1 MATSGSKTVSV
12 ATGLSIKFNW
22 SQSSQSVAN
31 NTTTISWNV
40 QVILASGYS
49 ISSSVSKSW
58 EVTVNGTKYSGSN
71 TLPSSGTKTMG
82 SGTTTIGHNSDGTK
96 TFSYSFSQELA
107 ITFSGTYIGTK
118 SGSSTGTLDSIARA
132 SSVSCSTANI
142 GSNATITITRASS
155 SFTHKLTYSFGSL
168 SGTIVD
174 NAGTSYTWTIPTSFY
189 AQIPNAKSG
198 KGTITCTTYNGSTS
212 IGSKTCSFTVNV
224 SSASAPSL
232 SVSIVDTDSTT
243 IALTGSS
250 SKLIRYYSDAKV
262 TLTASGKNS
271 ATIKSYSISGG
282 GGSSTSSSATINN
295 ITNNTFTCKTT
306 DSRGYTTT
314 VTSTPSM
321 VSYVKLTCVS
331 DDRKPSADG
340 YMTVS
345 CSGKYF
351 NGSFGATSNSLTVSF
366 RYKVSGGSYSGWQ
379 IMNNNISGNTY
390 TSTWELSGL
399 DYKKTYVFQFK
410 AVDKLATVTTG
421 ESSSKSLPVFDWG
434 ETDFNFN
441 VETNWNF
448 GVDITA
454 TTSDGHRRVAFTPC
468 SSAGNTTIGYG
479 SYDEKQGY
487 MNVYGNNIQLI
498 SNEQIIVQSPK
509 FESLIVKRTGSTN
522 GASVGF
528 SNNNGVLGY
537 IGTATKDGQLIRYS
551 ADTTKKYSIID
562 STGGTISGTLTVNGT
577 NVSSDERYKYIIQ
590 DIDNGECYA
599 LIKDIDLYG
608 YATLSKRID
617 EYADATEISEEL
629 QESSNSDT
637 NIHMGLMAQ
646 DLEGTELAK
655 YILVKEEVEDEDGK
669 PTGEYKYAIDD
680 YAYATAIHGA
690 LKHEIELRDRQIEEL
705 KQEIAELKRLLTQDK

>member
-1 MATSGSKTVSV
+1 MELISNGGNIVSS
-12 ATGLSIKFNW
+12 AD
-22 SQSSQSVAN
+22 
-31 NTTTISWNV
+31 
-40 QVILASGYS
+40 
-49 ISSSVSKSW
+49 KSW
-58 EVTVNGTKYSGSN
+58 SVTVNGTKYSGSN
-71 TLPSSGTKTMG
+71 SVALSVNATKTLASG
-82 SGTTTIGHNSDGTK
+82 STTIGHNSDGTK
-96 TFSYSFSQELA
+96 TFSYSFSQQFD
-107 ITFSGTYIGTK
+107 ITYDGSKVGTK
-118 SGSSTGTLDSIARA
+118 SGSGSGTLNTIARA
-132 SSVSCSTANI
+132 SSVSGGSGTI
-142 GSNATITITRASS
+142 GSATTINVTRASS
-155 SFTHKLTYSFGSL
+155 SFTHTLTYSFGSL
-168 SGTIVD
+168 SGTIATGV
-174 NAGTSYTWTIPTSFY
+174 GTSTSWTIPTSFY

-198 KGTITCTTYNGSTS
+198 TGTITCTTYNGSTN
-212 IGSKTCSFTVNV
+212 IGSKTCSFTASV
-224 SSASAPSL
+224 SSSSAPSL
-232 SVSIVDTDSTT
+232 SVSIVDTDSTCT
-243 IALTGSS
+243 SLTGDS
-250 SKLIRYYSDAKV
+250 SKLIKYYSDAKV
-262 TLTASGKNS
+262 TLSASGKNS
-271 ATIKSYSISGG
+271 ASISSYSISGG

-295 ITNNTFTCKTT
+295 VTNNSFTCKTT

-321 VSYVKLTCVS
+321 VNYVKLTC
-331 DDRKPSADG
+331 ALNNANILTDG
-340 YMTVS
+340 VMTVRAT
-345 CSGKYF
+345 GNYF
-351 NGSFGATSNSLTVSF
+351 NGSFGATSNSLTVQF
-366 RYKVSGGSYSGWQ
+366 RYKLTGGSYSGW
-379 IMNNNISGNTY
+379 ITMSNTY
-390 TSTWELSGL
+390 DGSKYNASHSLSGF
-399 DYKKTYVFQFK
+399 DYMKTYVIQLR
-410 AVDKLATVTTG
+410 AYDKLATVTTA
-421 ESSSKSLPVFDWG
+421 EKSVKSLPIMDWG
-434 ETDFNFN
+434 ENDLNIN

-454 TTSDGHRRVAFTPC
+454 TTSDGHKRVAFTPC

-487 MNVYGNNIQLI
+487 MNIYGNDIQLF
-498 SNEQIIVQSPK
+498 SNSQILVQSPK
-509 FESLIVKRTGSTN
+509 FESLIVKRSGSTN

-551 ADTTKKYSIID
+551 ADTTKKYNIID

-646 DLEGTELAK
+646 DLEGSELAK

-705 KQEIAELKRLLTQDK
+705 KQEIAELKQLLTQDK